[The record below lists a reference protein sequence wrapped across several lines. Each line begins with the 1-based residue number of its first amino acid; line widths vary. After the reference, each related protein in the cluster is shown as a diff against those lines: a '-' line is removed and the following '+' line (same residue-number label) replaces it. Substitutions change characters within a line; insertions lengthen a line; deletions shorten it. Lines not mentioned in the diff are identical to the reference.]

1 MFKKPDTAL
10 FAGMLLGLCSFWNGA
25 AVIACLLILMG
36 FAFFS
41 DGKLDYLILAIV
53 TVVFSEIQSKMF
65 VWGSVVSPSVYF
77 GFLAEK
83 KSLPGIAVYLFE
95 ISGIVFLGVLVLLF
109 F

>member
-65 VWGSVVSPSVYF
+65 VWGSDFFSARNPKYTE
-77 GFLAEK
+77 GDTT
-83 KSLPGIAVYLFE
+83 LPHTNILD
-95 ISGIVFLGVLVLLF
+95 
-109 F
+109 

>member
-1 MFKKPDTAL
+1 MQGILWLKNRFLTKKAWMFKKPDTAL

-53 TVVFSEIQSKMF
+53 TVVFSEIQSKMCIF
-65 VWGSVVSPSVYF
+65 W
-77 GFLAEK
+77 
-83 KSLPGIAVYLFE
+83 
-95 ISGIVFLGVLVLLF
+95 ISGRKEITSRHSCIFI
-109 F
+109 